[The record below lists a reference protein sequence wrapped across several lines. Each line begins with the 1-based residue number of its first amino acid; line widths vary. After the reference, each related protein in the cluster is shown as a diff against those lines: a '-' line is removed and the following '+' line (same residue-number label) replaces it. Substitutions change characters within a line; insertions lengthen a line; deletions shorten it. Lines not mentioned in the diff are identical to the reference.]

1 MNLIFEAI
9 KTALIK
15 GEAKVNLREAAGLA
29 ASGSGI
35 GGNIVFD
42 DAFSTMRQV
51 NPMRQY
57 GRVIPV
63 IGSDAAFV
71 ARTGNATY
79 QTNPWGYPVQ
89 NNTGTP
95 GIATTIWQLPV
106 RAITAQL
113 PIRTAVLSDINGLDP
128 AIVADLA
135 DEFAQVEN
143 SSMVQNND
151 QSGTTTTA
159 TGGTSGLR
167 GLLTYGV
174 STSAAAFGSSGSAI
188 TNGLHTILSVA
199 PTGSVLTFA
208 DIASLMG
215 AFPAPYWHLPG
226 TAWMMHPTTLRSLR
240 FLKDT
245 NGMPV
250 FIDAGVVNGQAQQF
264 LYGWPIITNGAM
276 DTLTAAAA
284 VGTRFVYLANWP
296 RFTTIG
302 DQEEM
307 SIQRN
312 DQYAPGF
319 VSLYAEKRVVA
330 TVRDPFAGVVL
341 GT

>member
-1 MNLIFEAI
+1 MNLIYEAV

-15 GEAKVNLREAAGLA
+15 GEAKVNLYEASTLTG
-29 ASGSGI
+29 SGSGV
-35 GGNIVFD
+35 GGNVVYD
-42 DAFSTMRQV
+42 DAFAAMRQA

-63 IGSDAAFV
+63 MGSDAAFV
-71 ARTGNATY
+71 AKTGNATY

-89 NNTGTP
+89 YNTGTP
-95 GIATTIWQLPV
+95 GTATTVWQLPV

-113 PIRTAVLSDINGLDP
+113 PVRTAVMSDINALDP
-128 AIVADLA
+128 TIVQDLA
-135 DEFAQVEN
+135 DEFAQQEN
-143 SSMVQNND
+143 ASMVQNND
-151 QSGTTTTA
+151 QSGTTTTS

-167 GLLTYGV
+167 GLLTYSV
-174 STSAAAFGSSGSAI
+174 STSAAAFGTSGNAI
-188 TNGLHTILSVA
+188 TNGVHTILSVS

-208 DIASLMG
+208 DITSLMG
-215 AFPAPYWHLPG
+215 ALPPMYWHLPG

-250 FIDAGVVNGQAQQF
+250 FIDAGVVNGVAQQF
-264 LYGWPIITNGAM
+264 LYGWPIITNSAM
-276 DTLTAAAA
+276 DTLTASAA
-284 VGTRFVYLANWP
+284 VGTRFIYLANWP

-302 DQEEM
+302 DTEQM
-307 SIQRN
+307 VIQRN

-319 VSLYAEKRVVA
+319 VSLYAEKRVVS